1 MFAVTRRS
9 HCATSICAMRATALL
24 RAAGVGA
31 GDEVVVPAF
40 GNVEVAEA
48 VIQAGAQPVFA
59 DIDPVTYCLDA
70 TAVEAAVT
78 PRTAAVVVV
87 HRFGRPADARRL
99 GEVGRRHGLLVLEH
113 RESDAPYDETAR
125 RRERAAYLDAKLRG
139 VRTPEAGAGHT
150 YQQYVVRVP
159 GNGRPDRDAFARAVR
174 ARGVDCRVPV
184 KTPVHRLP
192 PFRRY
197 LSLPETERA
206 AEETLALP
214 VDASLTRREMQRI
227 VSACN
232 ALGGPIV
239 VGSTAGFGV

>member
-1 MFAVTRRS
+1 M
-9 HCATSICAMRATALL
+9 L
-24 RAAGVGA
+24 RAAGVGI

-40 GNVEVAEA
+40 GNVEVTEA
-48 VIQAGAQPVFA
+48 VVQVGALPVFA

-78 PRTAAVVVV
+78 PRTAGVVAV
-87 HRFGRPADARRL
+87 HRFGRPACIARL
-99 GEVGRRHGLLVLEH
+99 HALGRRHGLLVLEQG
-113 RESDAPYDETAR
+113 ESEAPYEETAQ

-139 VRTPEAGAGHT
+139 VRTPDGGAGHT

-159 GNGRPDRDAFARAVR
+159 GNGRPDRDAFARAIR

-192 PFRRY
+192 EYRRCV
-197 LSLPETERA
+197 SLPETERA

-214 VDASLTRREMQRI
+214 VDAALTRREMQRI

-232 ALGGPIV
+232 ALGGLLQP
-239 VGSTAGFGV
+239 AL

>member
-1 MFAVTRRS
+1 M
-9 HCATSICAMRATALL
+9 L
-24 RAAGVGA
+24 RAAGIGA

-40 GNVEVAEA
+40 GNVELAEA
-48 VIQAGAQPVFA
+48 VVQVGAMPVFA

-70 TAVEAAVT
+70 SCVEAAVT
-78 PRTAAVVVV
+78 PRTAAVVAV
-87 HRFGRPADARRL
+87 HRFGRTAD
-99 GEVGRRHGLLVLEH
+99 VGALREAGQRHGLLVLEQG
-113 RESDAPYDETAR
+113 ESEAPYEESAQ
-125 RRERAAYLDAKLRG
+125 RRERAAYLDGKLRG
-139 VRTPEAGAGHT
+139 VRTPDGGDGHT

-159 GNGRPDRDAFARAVR
+159 GNGRPDRDAFARALR

-192 PFRRY
+192 EFRRC

-214 VDASLTRREMQRI
+214 VDASLTRRDMQRI

-232 ALGGPIV
+232 ALGGPIA
-239 VGSTAGFGV
+239 VGSTTVFGV